1 MKFTV
6 GKKITIRVTS
16 YIIKNVKMSSGA
28 VRKLIEF
35 TDKSGNNYV
44 WGVSYNT
51 PFPDEGVKYVSAK
64 IQGIKDTEDG
74 QIIILTGAKDITV
87 EKEEQLAKRRA
98 KAAAKRAEKNKGGN
112 TTKDGVIPKEEP
124 KEVEQPNDLPPTV
137 GGDNPND
144 TAPAAQAESEETV
157 NKDEL
162 NPAEQSAVEGKGGES
177 VEEKPIEE
185 KPVEEKSVEEKKPEP
200 AKPLSWQSFGISDKK
215 SIRMNESYIR
225 KMFAAFNDAYFNG
238 ALSLDGILVTAYKST
253 RNTAGHV
260 SHGTR
265 DRNIIRGLGPKDIAN
280 RDAFLLDLIT
290 EFCIGEKKNP
300 PARTEKSWCEI
311 IIHEM
316 IHVYQFQ
323 VLKRS
328 GLEVRYENSTG
339 HGPTFTVKLKEIN
352 DIGGW
357 DISVMDDKVGG
368 VEISQDQINNIQENY
383 YLVKFDSRRRGKRG
397 YERKLASATLVKK
410 ENVSNLVSRISLT
423 NSGVEVFEIHNAE
436 SVSKIHEFDGKGFQ
450 CFSASLF
457 DGLKERGDI
466 TKIDIN
472 SIEVPTLENDEI
484 AKNYYL
490 FVGHR
495 QGRVKRGI
503 AFILVPKTEVER
515 FKREWELEFY
525 YDNKLYNIKNGVP
538 FKGIKP
544 YKFDGAFYTTTIKEF
559 ENMRKFLGEEIKM
572 TESVDIKDLKPELR
586 QIYESI
592 FYESNPD
599 TDIFDEYVDEDSK
612 IIDMNGQKVL
622 FMKTS

>member
-64 IQGIKDTEDG
+64 IQGIKDTEEG
-74 QIIILTGAKDITV
+74 QIIILTGAKDITI
-87 EKEEQLAKRRA
+87 EKEEQLARRRA
-98 KAAAKRAEKNKGGN
+98 KAAAKRVEKNKGGN

-177 VEEKPIEE
+177 ADEKKPIEE
-185 KPVEEKSVEEKKPEP
+185 KPIEDKKPES

-215 SIRMNESYIR
+215 SIRINESYIR

-238 ALSLDGILVTAYKST
+238 GLSLDGILVTAYKST
-253 RNTAGHV
+253 RHTAGHV
-260 SHGTR
+260 SHGTI
-265 DRNIIRGLGPKDIAN
+265 DRTINRGLGPKDIAN
-280 RDAFLLDLIT
+280 RDAFLLDRIT
-290 EFCIGEKKNP
+290 EFCIGEKNNSP
-300 PARTEKSWCEI
+300 TRTEKSWCEI

-316 IHVYQFQ
+316 IHVYQLQ
-323 VLKRS
+323 ILKRT
-328 GLEVRYENSTG
+328 GLEIKYENSSG
-339 HGPTFTVKLKEIN
+339 HGPTFTVKMKEIN
-352 DIGGW
+352 DLGGW
-357 DISVMDDKVGG
+357 DISVVDDKVGG
-368 VEISQDQINNIQENY
+368 VEISQNEINNIQENY
-383 YLVKFDSRRRGKRG
+383 YLIKFDSNRRGKRG
-397 YERKLASATLVKK
+397 LERKLASAALVKK
-410 ENVSNLVSRISLT
+410 ENVAEIISRISLY
-423 NSGVEVFEIHNAE
+423 NSGIQVFEIHNAE
-436 SVSKIHEFDGKGFQ
+436 SVSRIHEFDGKGFQ
-450 CFSASLF
+450 CFTASIF
-457 DGLKERGDI
+457 DELKKRGDI
-466 TKIDIN
+466 TEIDVSN
-472 SIEVPTLENDEI
+472 TELPTLENDEI

-495 QGRVKRGI
+495 QGRVKKGI
-503 AFILVPKTEVER
+503 AFILVSKTEVEK
-515 FKREWELEFY
+515 FKREGSLKFY
-525 YDNKLYNIKNGVP
+525 YGNKLYNIKNGIP
-538 FKGIKP
+538 FKSIKP
-544 YKFDGAFYTTTIKEF
+544 YSFDGAFYTTTVKEF

-599 TDIFDEYVDEDSK
+599 ADIFDEYVDENSK
-612 IIDMNGQKVL
+612 VIDMDGQKVL